1 MLLTGD
7 VDLRE
12 LSADENV
19 ECHGVLW
26 LLDLLEECGIPGI
39 QLLHDGLETMA
50 GHPRSRL
57 PRREITI
64 RLERYRLIIGLA

>member
-26 LLDLLEECGIPGI
+26 LLDLLEEAGMPGI

-50 GHPRSRL
+50 SR
-57 PRREITI
+57 RRC
-64 RLERYRLIIGLA
+64 